1 MENNIKTIILM
12 FFLIGFYNLVYSVS
26 YTIVDPWDDRV
37 WLNGWY
43 TAAIC
48 LNQNENLTPYDPIKP
63 PDLPNGSIIH
73 TVGDLNNYISYG
85 EEGVYYNRPYVYSER
100 CDCTT
105 DEEGHESCS
114 TCYYCRSYEMYTT
127 ISDLGFSAGVW
138 ELEKYNTALNA
149 LPFKKWSEKE
159 LIGDNAGVSAQ
170 LKNANI
176 SYSEAQTLYFAC
188 KNSATGRANNY
199 LASTYGDRN
208 VKRMISYED
217 YLALIDPSRP
227 SLPGH
232 PCRVQQP
239 NANGVACK
247 NYPVKWKEAARGLMT
262 ALTKSLEASE
272 KNIVLL
278 KQQYTQLE
286 NAGLCDEDYNE
297 KPKSVCIKAKEAL
310 SIIDSGKREATYGQL
325 AIAIE
330 KKSEIQ
336 KKVYCF
342 PPQFDDYDSTM
353 NYLWGEN
360 GFNPRVVQLKNE
372 SMNAFVEG
380 NKIYSDYIATALEQK
395 KITDERKIAIAAEH
409 LEWIK
414 EAPTQNILSGTKVGT
429 IDERWSAWLVQKS
442 NADNYL
448 SEATQ
453 KYTKKERG
461 YLKEATISA
470 KNAIKN
476 YNSLDGQG
484 ESLKADAKAVVQEKE
499 KVVQSLLQQLESFY
513 QRSKNQQVYSYYLKA
528 KQAAGEAQK
537 AETLGEKYR
546 KYLNA
551 IDYARTGLNNGI
563 ILENESSALLAQV
576 DDLIKR
582 AEKDNISVETEKILI
597 KNARESGTLDP
608 VFLRDVIENII
619 VKASIKYGELT
630 ERKTRLL
637 SYINLSKECGQDLK
651 GDIEKADKGLVTEN
665 GIDYINGVGQLKKI
679 SEEYDIVEGE
689 LQKCREKIILN
700 SLYIDARPSIG
711 LINIDKPST
720 FSIFIIIMNLKDI
733 EATHVSVPINIGV
746 NTSIFLSDIITGKE
760 NVEAVRND
768 GKNIILTIK
777 EIKPL
782 KTFSLSIEKKTI
794 LAKTLTDETT
804 AIGREDRSTDVKE
817 RKIVEFYAGG
827 MIDSQGTTVDG
838 RHTVFVEPGKHTIE
852 RTYNLKNAY
861 SKTEQTETSKIGTNL
876 QVRKTIQ
883 IKPNIDITILPL
895 QIKVDY
901 QNISGLQ
908 ITSNNAKIERKECRP
923 NSCDLELKNLQANKT
938 IVVYVEYLIYDSA
951 HETKDIVIEKP
962 SIEKCFGGEKQCGQL
977 PTNFDRLLAEIN
989 AATEAND
996 TARVVELKE
1005 KLKDMVN
1012 EWKIEQENVYKEN
1025 NELKTKM
1032 KTELEQIETTLNN
1045 MKEDSKLGKELKARA
1060 EEIRNML
1067 KEAENTRDIK
1077 QENEILNKKVDKSTE
1092 KIMENFLVD
1101 SKKEYDELREK
1112 LYKLG
1117 EKETP
1122 LEFILV
1128 EQKINELE
1136 INSDIKTALEL
1147 EKELDKAKEYVQ
1159 KTEKKTN
1166 AQLNEME
1173 EKYVKAK
1180 QNMSMVIAHYMEE
1193 KNEAEGTEW
1202 EEYFTVDIDKIE
1214 KIKKEVEMALDEKD
1228 YQLATAKIEQ
1238 LQKQKDLIDKI
1249 TNQLKKDAEF
1259 AYSIVMTDYLN
1270 KKDSMSAELKKTI
1283 DEALNTVQDM
1293 INKKSYVKALKK
1305 LKDIL
1310 QQIQQY
1316 KPEIINPILIIATGV
1331 LVIAAALL
1339 YYLKKREMGKEGNA
1353 GIKIGL
1359 PIFNQ
1364 RKKEYRRLER
1374 INE

>member
-1 MENNIKTIILM
+1 
-12 FFLIGFYNLVYSVS
+12 
-26 YTIVDPWDDRV
+26 
-37 WLNGWY
+37 
-43 TAAIC
+43 
-48 LNQNENLTPYDPIKP
+48 
-63 PDLPNGSIIH
+63 
-73 TVGDLNNYISYG
+73 
-85 EEGVYYNRPYVYSER
+85 
-100 CDCTT
+100 
-105 DEEGHESCS
+105 
-114 TCYYCRSYEMYTT
+114 
-127 ISDLGFSAGVW
+127 
-138 ELEKYNTALNA
+138 
-149 LPFKKWSEKE
+149 
-159 LIGDNAGVSAQ
+159 
-170 LKNANI
+170 
-176 SYSEAQTLYFAC
+176 
-188 KNSATGRANNY
+188 
-199 LASTYGDRN
+199 
-208 VKRMISYED
+208 
-217 YLALIDPSRP
+217 
-227 SLPGH
+227 
-232 PCRVQQP
+232 
-239 NANGVACK
+239 
-247 NYPVKWKEAARGLMT
+247 
-262 ALTKSLEASE
+262 
-272 KNIVLL
+272 
-278 KQQYTQLE
+278 
-286 NAGLCDEDYNE
+286 
-297 KPKSVCIKAKEAL
+297 
-310 SIIDSGKREATYGQL
+310 
-325 AIAIE
+325 
-330 KKSEIQ
+330 
-336 KKVYCF
+336 
-342 PPQFDDYDSTM
+342 
-353 NYLWGEN
+353 
-360 GFNPRVVQLKNE
+360 
-372 SMNAFVEG
+372 
-380 NKIYSDYIATALEQK
+380 
-395 KITDERKIAIAAEH
+395 
-409 LEWIK
+409 
-414 EAPTQNILSGTKVGT
+414 
-429 IDERWSAWLVQKS
+429 
-442 NADNYL
+442 
-448 SEATQ
+448 
-453 KYTKKERG
+453 
-461 YLKEATISA
+461 
-470 KNAIKN
+470 
-476 YNSLDGQG
+476 
-484 ESLKADAKAVVQEKE
+484 
-499 KVVQSLLQQLESFY
+499 
-513 QRSKNQQVYSYYLKA
+513 
-528 KQAAGEAQK
+528 
-537 AETLGEKYR
+537 
-546 KYLNA
+546 
-551 IDYARTGLNNGI
+551 
-563 ILENESSALLAQV
+563 
-576 DDLIKR
+576 
-582 AEKDNISVETEKILI
+582 
-597 KNARESGTLDP
+597 
-608 VFLRDVIENII
+608 
-619 VKASIKYGELT
+619 
-630 ERKTRLL
+630 
-637 SYINLSKECGQDLK
+637 
-651 GDIEKADKGLVTEN
+651 
-665 GIDYINGVGQLKKI
+665 
-679 SEEYDIVEGE
+679 
-689 LQKCREKIILN
+689 
-700 SLYIDARPSIG
+700 
-711 LINIDKPST
+711 
-720 FSIFIIIMNLKDI
+720 
-733 EATHVSVPINIGV
+733 
-746 NTSIFLSDIITGKE
+746 
-760 NVEAVRND
+760 
-768 GKNIILTIK
+768 
-777 EIKPL
+777 
-782 KTFSLSIEKKTI
+782 
-794 LAKTLTDETT
+794 
-804 AIGREDRSTDVKE
+804 
-817 RKIVEFYAGG
+817 
-827 MIDSQGTTVDG
+827 
-838 RHTVFVEPGKHTIE
+838 
-852 RTYNLKNAY
+852 
-861 SKTEQTETSKIGTNL
+861 
-876 QVRKTIQ
+876 Q

-908 ITSNNAKIERKECRP
+908 ITSNNSKIERKECRP